1 MPRSSGGLAN
11 LARLLSERAG
21 VPGPS
26 SWLIENADLLP
37 AAGPPG
43 RTAGLAPPRA
53 LDVACGSG
61 RHALLLAAAG
71 FEVQAIDRETASIE
85 ALSAA
90 AGKLGLALRAEVRDL
105 EAGEADSATRPNG
118 GATVDPAQLRGPA
131 VPLQA
136 AARLGPTG
144 AYDLIVVFHYL
155 HRPLF
160 PALVRA
166 LAPGGLLLYETFTI
180 DQAARGHPRNPAFLL
195 DHGELPR
202 LVAPLEILRQRD
214 GEFDGCYVAAVAAR
228 SDPAGAESGGS
239 GLAGLPPVRSRA

>member
-1 MPRSSGGLAN
+1 MPPTSNG
-11 LARLLSERAG
+11 LARLARVLGERAG

-37 AAGPPG
+37 AAAPVG
-43 RTAGLAPPRA
+43 RAAGSAPPRA

-71 FEVQAIDRETASIE
+71 FEVHAIDRDAAAIE
-85 ALSAA
+85 ALRAA

-105 EAGEADSATRPNG
+105 EAG
-118 GATVDPAQLRGPA
+118 GADPATPLDPA
-131 VPLQA
+131 HA
-136 AARLGPTG
+136 C
-144 AYDLIVVFHYL
+144 DLIVVFHYL

-166 LAPGGLLLYETFTI
+166 LAPGGLLLYETFTV

-195 DHGELPR
+195 EHGELPR
-202 LVAPLEILRQRD
+202 LVAPLKILRQRE
-214 GEFDGCYVAAVAAR
+214 GEFDGRWVAAVAAR
-228 SDPAGAESGGS
+228 SDPAGAASGRPGR
-239 GLAGLPPVRSRA
+239 PPVRSRS